1 MWRNFAANKN
11 AMQKNLVIVE
21 SPAKAKTIEKFLGE
35 DFKVMSSF
43 GHIRDLDKKN
53 DGVDPDTFQPHYEI
67 PADKQKVVSEL
78 RAAAKK
84 AETVWL
90 ASDEDREGEAISWH
104 LAEVLKLDPATA
116 RRIVFHEI
124 TKPAILDA
132 IAHPR
137 TIDLNLVDAQQARRV
152 LDRVL
157 GFRLSPVLWRKVRRN
172 LSAGRVQSVTVRLIV
187 EREREIEAFQAESA
201 FRVTAFFGVPGDN
214 GQTVS
219 LKAELNHRFTTID
232 EVNAFLENCKTA
244 EFRIES
250 LTTKPA
256 KRTPAPPFTTSTLQ
270 QEAARKFGYAVA
282 STMRIAQNL
291 YESGLITYMRTDSM
305 NLSTLC
311 LDTAEPVIAERMGAN
326 YHKRRNYHTKSKGA
340 QEAHEAIRPTDMS
353 REDISGTPQER
364 KLYNLIWKR
373 TLASQMADAQLE
385 KTTAVISVSGSEYQF
400 AATGEVVKFDGFL
413 RLYRESVE
421 ENEGDS
427 EESGLLPPMSE
438 GQVLQRQIITAQE
451 RFTQAP
457 ARYSEASLVHKLE
470 ELGIGRPSTYAPT
483 ISTIQKREY
492 VAKGESE
499 GKARCFVMA
508 TLEGNDISTETRT
521 ENFGSNRGK
530 LVPTDTGIVVNDFLL
545 SHFPEFMDY
554 NFTAKVEHDFDRV
567 AEGEEEW
574 TNIIRSFC
582 ETFNPQ
588 VDRVMAER
596 SETRVGERHL
606 GTEPESG
613 RPVSVKIGR
622 FGPMVQIG
630 GGEGDEETPKFA
642 SLKTGQSITTIT
654 LEEALELFKLPRTVG
669 EFEGTTVTIG
679 AGRFGPYVL
688 HAKKYTSIPKG
699 EDPMSV
705 TLERAIELIEEKRA
719 KDASNHLRSFEEEP
733 ELEVLNGRYGPY
745 IKYKG
750 NNYRIPKD
758 RHGEAA
764 SLTLEECM
772 KLIEAEGEKAPKKVA
787 KTSTK
792 TAKSTSKTASKT
804 TKSATKAKKS
814 TSTTKQ
820 TTKARAT
827 KAKTEE

>member
-11 AMQKNLVIVE
+11 DMQKNLVIVE

-84 AETVWL
+84 AETIWL

-201 FRVTAFFGVPGDN
+201 FRVTAFFGVPSEN
-214 GQTVS
+214 GQTVA
-219 LKAELNHRFTTID
+219 LKAELNHRFATIE

-250 LTTKPA
+250 LTTKPT

-282 STMRIAQNL
+282 STMRIAQKL

-311 LDTAEPVIAERMGAN
+311 LDTAEPVIAERMGTN

-364 KLYNLIWKR
+364 RLYNLIWKR

-385 KTTAVISVSGSEYQF
+385 KTTALISVSGSEHQF

-421 ENEGDS
+421 ESEGDS

-438 GQVLQRQIITAQE
+438 GQLLVRQTITAQE

-457 ARYSEASLVHKLE
+457 ARYSEAS
-470 ELGIGRPSTYAPT
+470 
-483 ISTIQKREY
+483 
-492 VAKGESE
+492 
-499 GKARCFVMA
+499 
-508 TLEGNDISTETRT
+508 
-521 ENFGSNRGK
+521 
-530 LVPTDTGIVVNDFLL
+530 
-545 SHFPEFMDY
+545 
-554 NFTAKVEHDFDRV
+554 
-567 AEGEEEW
+567 
-574 TNIIRSFC
+574 
-582 ETFNPQ
+582 
-588 VDRVMAER
+588 
-596 SETRVGERHL
+596 
-606 GTEPESG
+606 
-613 RPVSVKIGR
+613 
-622 FGPMVQIG
+622 
-630 GGEGDEETPKFA
+630 
-642 SLKTGQSITTIT
+642 
-654 LEEALELFKLPRTVG
+654 
-669 EFEGTTVTIG
+669 
-679 AGRFGPYVL
+679 
-688 HAKKYTSIPKG
+688 
-699 EDPMSV
+699 
-705 TLERAIELIEEKRA
+705 
-719 KDASNHLRSFEEEP
+719 
-733 ELEVLNGRYGPY
+733 
-745 IKYKG
+745 
-750 NNYRIPKD
+750 
-758 RHGEAA
+758 
-764 SLTLEECM
+764 
-772 KLIEAEGEKAPKKVA
+772 
-787 KTSTK
+787 
-792 TAKSTSKTASKT
+792 
-804 TKSATKAKKS
+804 
-814 TSTTKQ
+814 
-820 TTKARAT
+820 
-827 KAKTEE
+827 